1 MAGTVAGIGL
11 HYLKLYIQ
19 RTLSIDGESP
29 HKIKLEAHGDPA
41 DGVLSSNLDFD
52 SLGDR
57 FSDRDIPSPS
67 TTDSRSNDGRPLRY
81 GNGKP
86 LGRDGLMKTTILE
99 EEDSSEY

>member
-67 TTDSRSNDGRPLRY
+67 TNDGRPPRY